1 MDKQSIG
8 SSKNWKQ
15 YFAEFFMLFAA
26 VTLGF
31 FAENLREYQEEKNR
45 EIQFLQNIHFDLL
58 RDLKE
63 ARTAIDF
70 NIQKQKVGDSVV
82 AELASGDYISNPS
95 NMYFYLK
102 GLQLRKMFEH
112 SSSGFEQLKNA
123 GGLRLIEDK
132 SIIQQI
138 LLIENRIAVVSRLQ
152 LSMDEN
158 NFDYRQKLSRITD
171 AQTVHFMNKNQIL
184 AITADHQKSL
194 SRFPRPE
201 KPRPLLIDS
210 YKDINEVVN
219 LAINS
224 INTTRYINVHLDSL
238 IGQMNK
244 LDKEI
249 VDKYMSK
256 ID

>member
-1 MDKQSIG
+1 M
-8 SSKNWKQ
+8 KNWKQ
-15 YFAEFFMLFAA
+15 YLAEFFMLFAA

-45 EIQFLQNIHFDLL
+45 EIQFLQNIHFDLQ

-63 ARTAIDF
+63 AQTAIDF
-70 NIQKQKVGDSVV
+70 NIQKQKVGDSAV
-82 AELASGDYISNPS
+82 AELASGNYVNNPS

-102 GLQLRKMFEH
+102 GLTLRKMFEH

-138 LLIENRIAVVSRLQ
+138 LQIENRVAVIARLQ

-171 AQTVHFMNKNQIL
+171 AQTVQYMNNNQIVAL
-184 AITADHQKSL
+184 TADHQKSL
-194 SRFPRPE
+194 SRFPRPVN
-201 KPRPLLIDS
+201 PRPLLIDG
-210 YKDINEVVN
+210 YKDINEVIN

-224 INTTRYINVHLDSL
+224 INTTRYINNHLDSL
-238 IGQMNK
+238 IVQMGK

-256 ID
+256 IE